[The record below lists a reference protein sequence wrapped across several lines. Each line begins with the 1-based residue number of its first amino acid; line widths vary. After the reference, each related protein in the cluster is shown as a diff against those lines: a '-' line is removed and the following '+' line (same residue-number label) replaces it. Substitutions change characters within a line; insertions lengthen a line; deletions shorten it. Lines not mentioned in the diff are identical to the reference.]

1 MQNKPHFFFGN
12 RGSQKGGGGG
22 GPTLGKNSQKIPGF
36 FWVAS
41 LIAFSTFYSNDVDV
55 AYTASCKRESC
66 TSSFSNSLL
75 AQNNK
80 IVSLYALYVGALD
93 IPNPY

>member
-1 MQNKPHFFFGN
+1 MSCDVSPVAMFFGN
-12 RGSQKGGGGG
+12 RG
-22 GPTLGKNSQKIPGF
+22 PTLGRNSQKIPGF

-80 IVSLYALYVGALD
+80 IVSLYAGLERWICQILID
-93 IPNPY
+93 MLSNME